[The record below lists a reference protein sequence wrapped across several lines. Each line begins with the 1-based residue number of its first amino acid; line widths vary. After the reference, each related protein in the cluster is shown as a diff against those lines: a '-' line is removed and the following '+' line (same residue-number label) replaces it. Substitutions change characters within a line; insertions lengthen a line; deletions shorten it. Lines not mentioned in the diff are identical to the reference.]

1 MTSRKPEFYPDDSP
15 RFAAALEDLKPHK
28 VAVLG
33 HLRPD
38 GDCIGSTIAVTRL
51 LRYLGVDAVGV
62 NQDAVPVNL
71 RAFVGDTPLVKAA
84 DFALDGHAAVS
95 VDCADFKRVGPRL
108 NELFPEV
115 RLNVDHHIS
124 NREYARTNIVA
135 GSASATAE
143 ILAGFFLD
151 LELPVDAVMAQ
162 ALYVGIATDTGQFR
176 FPSTTPMT
184 FEITRR
190 LCEHG
195 ARPAE
200 AAYELYER
208 ESFAKVKL
216 LQAFLA
222 SLRMEA
228 VGRVCIGLIENCV
241 YDETGATVEDAEG
254 LVDYARAIDG
264 VDIGVLLEDRDG
276 SLKGSLRAKNPF
288 YRVDEIARQFDG
300 GGHACA
306 AGLNVEESSIGE
318 FLPKLSDAIHA
329 HMEKLGEPESQS
341 SPSTSTTPCL
351 TNPKESCSWTS
362 HRASPRTTWWRAAA
376 VSSASK
382 RSATPARSIPWRP
395 ACSSS
400 SSGRAR
406 PRCRSI

>member
-1 MTSRKPEFYPDDSP
+1 MTNPDNAFYPEASP
-15 RFAAALEDLKPHK
+15 RFASALEQLKPHK

-38 GDCIGSTIAVTRL
+38 GDCIGSIVAVTRL
-51 LRYLGVDAVGV
+51 LRRLGLDAIGV
-62 NQDAVPVNL
+62 NQDAVPANL
-71 RAFVGDTPLVKAA
+71 RAFIGDTPLVKAE
-84 DFALDGHAAVS
+84 DFSPDGHVAVS

-115 RLNVDHHIS
+115 LLNVDHHIS
-124 NREYARTNIVA
+124 NREYGTANIVI

-151 LELPVDAVMAQ
+151 LDLPIDAVMAQ

-176 FPSTTPMT
+176 FPSTTPAT

-208 ESFAKVKL
+208 ESFAKIKL
-216 LQAFLA
+216 LRAFLA

-228 VGRVCIGLIENCV
+228 DGRVCIGLIENGV

-264 VDIGVLLEDRDG
+264 VDVGVLLEDRDG
-276 SLKGSLRAKNPF
+276 SLKGSLRAKNAF

-306 AGLNVEESSIGE
+306 AGLNVENSSIDA
-318 FLPKLSDAIHA
+318 FLPKLTEAIHA
-329 HMEKLGEPESQS
+329 HMERLGEPE
-341 SPSTSTTPCL
+341 T
-351 TNPKESCSWTS
+351 
-362 HRASPRTTWWRAAA
+362 
-376 VSSASK
+376 VSSAA
-382 RSATPARSIPWRP
+382 SATP
-395 ACSSS
+395 
-400 SSGRAR
+400 
-406 PRCRSI
+406 